1 MIMKRTTTY
10 LLIVIG
16 ILVLVNVLSDNLF
29 LRLDLTADK
38 QYTLSNAT
46 KNIVKTLEEPVT
58 VTAYFSEDV
67 PTQMTKTKRDFKEML
82 IEYSSLSKGMV
93 VYEFIDPSSNE
104 MAEQEAISAGI
115 QPVIATVREKNQAKQ
130 QKVYLGAVISMG
142 EAIEVI
148 PFMQP
153 GAAMEYA
160 LSSTIK
166 KISVQNKPVIGL
178 LQGHGEP
185 SINAFPQVLNSLSIL
200 YHIEPVEFADTIN
213 VLANYQTIAIIAPRD
228 SFPARDLA
236 QLDRFLGRGGNIFL
250 AINRVEGDLS
260 VARGTSISTGLETWL
275 ISKGL
280 IIENNFVV
288 DARCAPISVRQQQ
301 GAFSYT
307 TQVPFHYIPIIS
319 GFADHPI
326 SKGLEQIL
334 LPFVSTLSYVGDTS
348 KVFTPIAWT
357 SEKSGVQLSPV
368 NFDISRQWTDADFPM
383 EKLTVAGVLEGKIV
397 GNTMSK
403 MVVIADGDFAVNGEG
418 QQARQQAEDNI
429 SLMVNS
435 IDFLSDDTGLIE
447 LRTKEVTSRPLDKEL
462 EDGKKTFIKYFN
474 FLLPIILI
482 IIYGVFRMQYNRSLR
497 IKRMEEG
504 YV

>member
-280 IIENNFVV
+280 IVENNFVV